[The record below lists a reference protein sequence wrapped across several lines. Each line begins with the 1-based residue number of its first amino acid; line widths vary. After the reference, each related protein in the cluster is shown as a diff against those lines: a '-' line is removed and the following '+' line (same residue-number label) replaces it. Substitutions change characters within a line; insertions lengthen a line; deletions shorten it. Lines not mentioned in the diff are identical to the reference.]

1 MFHGGFLFASS
12 EFLIDDHLILN
23 SSLLLWRHDYDFGA
37 STTTRAMLAGSDKQ
51 GPTGSFFS
59 FSILG
64 RYGSGFEK
72 KVG

>member
-37 STTTRAMLAGSDKQ
+37 SIITRAMFAGSDKQ
-51 GPTGSFFS
+51 GPTGIFFLLN
-59 FSILG
+59 IGLV
-64 RYGSGFEK
+64 RVGF
-72 KVG
+72 